1 VPKPEQGRIVL
12 VEVLDPQSRNAKIRP
27 AVIISRTE
35 DIELDGFITC
45 VAISSAIPE
54 KHPDDCIL
62 LPFSPGG
69 KSRTGLKMRSA
80 AMCSWLF
87 QITEHDIKKFI
98 GTSPPQ
104 KLQEILACLNKLK
117 PSDENDDRE

>member
-12 VEVLDPQSRNAKIRP
+12 VKVPDPQSRNAKTRP
-27 AVIISRTE
+27 AVIVSWTE
-35 DIELDGFITC
+35 EIAVDGIIAC
-45 VAISSAIPE
+45 VAITSAVPD
-54 KHPDDCIL
+54 KVPDDCIL

-87 QITEHDIKKFI
+87 QNHRRRHN
-98 GTSPPQ
+98 
-104 KLQEILACLNKLK
+104 EIHRHGAAPKTPRDSCL
-117 PSDENDDRE
+117 P